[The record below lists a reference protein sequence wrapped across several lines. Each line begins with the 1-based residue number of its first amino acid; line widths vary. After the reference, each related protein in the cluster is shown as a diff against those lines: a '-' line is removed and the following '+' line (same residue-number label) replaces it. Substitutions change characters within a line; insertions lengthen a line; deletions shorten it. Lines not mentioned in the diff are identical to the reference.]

1 MSKSAFKIISNDT
14 HIAYEFYMNSVGFR
28 DRKSSVDFCVG
39 KNCGWGLLSSIWKNV
54 DDRIYR
60 LTVRVRLFFP
70 GHSEYLTWKILENLL
85 KLLIFQVLKSKI
97 LVFWK
102 RDVSIQNDKVTENI
116 LRCSPNILRRLKIK
130 LWNQLTKNL
139 IPYLLFFDWLVP
151 YAWFWEFRTLP
162 GC

>member
-1 MSKSAFKIISNDT
+1 MGSPRNYRAGRKYR
-14 HIAYEFYMNSVGFR
+14 AYFE
-28 DRKSSVDFCVG
+28 
-39 KNCGWGLLSSIWKNV
+39 WGLLSSIWKNV

-139 IPYLLFFDWLVP
+139 IPYFTLFWLASTVRMILRVQDS
-151 YAWFWEFRTLP
+151 ARVLIFSWFRNWSLFNWSEK
-162 GC
+162 